1 MDSFLLVKLV
11 FSGLLLM
18 LLNAAEVSAQQ
29 TSASTNVDLA
39 VTNYIS
45 LYNALY
51 QAAFPLQSQTLGSNA
66 YVTERFVMQ
75 VPGVVLNPHDYDPGE
90 LYRTAKADPND
101 GNPETNIH
109 PRIAENMFRLTDPLP
124 NSNPL
129 TGGLSDRSLAD
140 TYRKIISSMD
150 VKKFDE
156 LADSVLAKYQDAMR
170 ILQAPRKDPDSNY
183 TQNVTLLDL
192 YNRYKERYYMTSQEV
207 EALIETQ
214 QRSLTSIEYEK
225 WFIRNYPYLRAKVE
239 SEYTRWILYGEKEVV
254 DTYKVHL
261 DVATEGEELEEAR
274 KVLRS
279 TGVSALDR
287 SGTIYPV
294 TFSPSN
300 WYQYLIPR

>member
-1 MDSFLLVKLV
+1 MDCFLMMKLV
-11 FSGLLLM
+11 FSGLLLV
-18 LLNAAEVSAQQ
+18 LLNTVEISAQQ
-29 TSASTNVDLA
+29 ASTSGDTDLA
-39 VTNYIS
+39 VTNHIS
-45 LYNALY
+45 LYYALH
-51 QAAFPLQSQTLGSNA
+51 QAAFPLQVQTLGSDA
-66 YVTERFVMQ
+66 SVTERFVLQ
-75 VPGVVLNPHDYDPGE
+75 IPGLLLNPHDYDPGE
-90 LYRTAKADPND
+90 LYRTAQADPND
-101 GNPETNIH
+101 GYPESNIR
-109 PRIAENMFRLTDPLP
+109 PRIAENMFRLTDLLP

-140 TYRKIISSMD
+140 TYRKIIFGMD

-156 LADSVLAKYQDAMR
+156 LADSVFTKYQDAMS
-170 ILQAPRKDPDSNY
+170 ILQAPRRDPDSNY
-183 TQNVTLLDL
+183 TRNVTLLDL

-207 EALIETQ
+207 EAIIDTQ

-225 WFIRNYPYLRAKVE
+225 WFTRNYPYLRAKVE

-261 DVATEGEELEEAR
+261 DVSTEGEELQEAR
-274 KVLRS
+274 EILRS
-279 TGVSALDR
+279 TGVAALDR